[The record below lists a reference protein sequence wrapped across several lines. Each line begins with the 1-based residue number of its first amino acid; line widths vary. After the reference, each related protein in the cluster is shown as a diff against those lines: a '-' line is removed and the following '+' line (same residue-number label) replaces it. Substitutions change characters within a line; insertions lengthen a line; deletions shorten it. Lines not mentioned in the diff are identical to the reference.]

1 MLAKRSKV
9 KRCQQKTELFRQ
21 HRILDFHQKKMYA
34 EFNGDGVRPSEVPNA
49 EDIWG
54 DIWNVGK
61 EHN

>member
-1 MLAKRSKV
+1 MLAKK
-9 KRCQQKTELFRQ
+9 LNYLDNI
-21 HRILDFHQKKMYA
+21 ILDFHQKKMYA

-54 DIWNVGK
+54 DIWSVGK